1 MTLEEYISDLKDDDN
16 IMLIEELNDP
26 EQPDTYDLLCLAM
39 PLSDFKESY
48 AFEFN
53 KDMKVTHVDID
64 DSKKLYQ
71 VCIE

>member
-1 MTLEEYISDLKDDDN
+1 MTLKEYISDLKDGDN

-64 DSKKLYQ
+64 ESKNLYQ

>member
-39 PLSDFKESY
+39 SLSDFKETY